1 MTGTNKNTIMAA
13 ICVLAVLCLLV
24 SAAVLPA
31 AEESSSDTPAEQ
43 ILEELSV
50 KEQASEKA
58 SEEQSSEKP
67 GKTDPPPTSPYVLQK
82 TDAAI
87 IKTADGEKT
96 YYRKVFVTD
105 ANRDGNFNSADAR
118 IVLRV
123 SAKLDKTDLPL
134 SYLDAD
140 GSGLVEAADARIL
153 LRASARLDRYYVSE
167 NGELPPAGSYKGADS
182 RLFVF
187 DATGL
192 TVDGFYED
200 GKQRFLVDA
209 GGKTMQD
216 IRIYK
221 GETCFFMKDGSLY
234 TGFVKK
240 DGIIRYFKDGVTKEG
255 LVKSNGKVYYSLANG
270 TLFKGWKAEDKYTYY
285 FNEDGA
291 AATGMVRIEDHYYCF
306 DDEGRMVFGFQ
317 TVGDE
322 MYYFDNTS
330 GRMVTDTQIDDYII
344 GLDGRCS
351 KRPVKLLGSFKST
364 YGYIASLII
373 EYPADNDNW
382 ELVCLNSKFK
392 VTKDVDQKV
401 RLSNVAGSSELMDSR
416 AAYWY
421 DKMYDAA
428 KKDGILLTPV
438 SGYRSY
444 ADQERLFKEFV
455 DEYRAAGKTG
465 YESEKL
471 ASTRRM
477 PAGSSEHNI
486 GICMDIITASSSDN
500 FEKTAAYRWLSANAA
515 DYGFILRYPIDKQDV
530 TGVKFE
536 PWHWRYVG
544 VKNARAIKDS
554 GKCLEEYL
562 SLPV

>member
-1 MTGTNKNTIMAA
+1 MTGTNKNISRAV
-13 ICVLAVLCLLV
+13 ICFFAVLCILV
-24 SAAVLPA
+24 TAVMIPA
-31 AEESSSDTPAEQ
+31 AEEASSDTPENQ
-43 ILEELSV
+43 ILEEMSSG
-50 KEQASEKA
+50 EQTSEA
-58 SEEQSSEKP
+58 VSEEQSSEKP
-67 GKTDPPPTSPYVLQK
+67 GKTDPLPTSPYVLLK
-82 TDAAI
+82 SDAAT
-87 IKTADGEKT
+87 IKTAEGEKT

-105 ANRDGNFNSADAR
+105 ADRDGYFDSADAR

-123 SAKLDKTDLPL
+123 SAKLEKTDLPA

-140 GSGLVEAADARIL
+140 GNGQVDAADARML
-153 LRASARLDRYYVSE
+153 LRASAKLDRYYISE
-167 NGELPPAGSYKGADS
+167 DGKLPPAGSYRSSDS
-182 RLFVF
+182 RFFIF
-187 DATGL
+187 DSTGL
-192 TVDGFYED
+192 TVEGYYEEENL
-200 GKQRFLVDA
+200 RFLVDSN
-209 GGKTMQD
+209 GKPMQD
-216 IRIYK
+216 IRTYK

-234 TGFVKK
+234 TGFVKQH
-240 DGIIRYFKDGVTKEG
+240 GVIRFFTKGVTNEG
-255 LVKSNGKVYYSLANG
+255 LVSFKRKVYYSLANG
-270 TLFKGWKAEDKYTYY
+270 TLFKGWKAVDKYTYY
-285 FNEDGA
+285 FTEDGS
-291 AATGMVRIEDHYYCF
+291 AATGMVKIGDYYYCF
-306 DDEGRMVFGFQ
+306 GEDGRMVFGFQ

-322 MYYFDNTS
+322 MYYFDQTS
-330 GRMVTDTQIDDYII
+330 GHMVTNTQIDGYII

-351 KRPVKLLGSFKST
+351 KKPVKILAPYQST
-364 YGYIASLII
+364 YGYIVSLVI
-373 EYPADNDNW
+373 EYPVDNEDW

-392 VTKDVDQKV
+392 IEEGVDQKIK
-401 RLSNVAGSSELMDSR
+401 LSTVAGSSEQMDSR

-421 DKMYDAA
+421 DKMYEAA

-444 ADQERLFKEFV
+444 ADQKRLFKEFV

-477 PAGSSEHNI
+477 PEGSSEHNI

-515 DYGFILRYPIDKQDV
+515 DYGFILRYPYDKQDV

-562 SLPV
+562 ALP